1 MNDEWQRLL
10 RDVGPLQGD
19 AVVLEPLTAEHYARL
34 GPVALDPELWR
45 WSVSPMDTPADLAEY
60 LDTALEERE
69 QGSAFPY
76 VIVERASGQPVG
88 SSRYANM
95 DASHR
100 RLEIG
105 WTWVGRSW
113 QRTRVNTEAKYLLLR
128 NAFERLQ
135 CVRVEFKADALN
147 VKSRAALERIGAVE
161 EGTLRRHMITAS
173 GRHRDSVY
181 YSILDIEWPGVKQAL
196 EARLQ
201 G

>member
-1 MNDEWQRLL
+1 MNEEWQRLL
-10 RDVGPLQGD
+10 RETGPLQGD
-19 AVVLEPLTAEHYARL
+19 AVVLEPLTEEHASRL
-34 GPVALDPELWR
+34 VPVALDPELWR
-45 WSVSPMDTPADLAEY
+45 WSVTPMDTPADLAAY
-60 LDTALEERE
+60 LETALRERA

-76 VIVERASGQPVG
+76 VLVEQASGQLVG

-105 WTWVGRSW
+105 WTWVGRRW

-147 VKSRAALERIGAVE
+147 AQSRAALERIGAVA

-196 EARLQ
+196 EARLR